1 MHNVRIYIS
10 PSISTTHVMKHGQML
25 FFPKQTCDQQS
36 ELLDFQTAFIC
47 QASRVISGLHP
58 LAQPHML
65 S

>member
-1 MHNVRIYIS
+1 
-10 PSISTTHVMKHGQML
+10 ML

-36 ELLDFQTAFIC
+36 ELLDFQMAFIC
-47 QASRVISGLHP
+47 QASRVISGPHP

>member
-1 MHNVRIYIS
+1 
-10 PSISTTHVMKHGQML
+10 ML

-47 QASRVISGLHP
+47 QASRVISGPHP